1 MSTLPDNELDLEK
14 LFLPAWAQEPA
25 SAKQYENYKGGGD
38 DRSSDRRERRGG
50 PRPPRRDG
58 PGSGGDRPRGNRPQG
73 DRGPRREGDRGRSFG
88 GQGRRDFDRGEPR
101 ERRETP
107 PPLPEI
113 NISLTPDEKGV
124 E

>member
-14 LFLPAWAQEPA
+14 LFLPAWAQEPP
-25 SAKQYENYKGGGD
+25 SAKHYATYEGEQE
-38 DRSSDRRERRGG
+38 RPERRERRG

-58 PGSGGDRPRGNRPQG
+58 GPGEQRGRGPRPGGDR
-73 DRGPRREGDRGRSFG
+73 RGPQRRDGDRGRPEG
-88 GQGRRDFDRGEPR
+88 KGGRRDFDRGQPR

-113 NISLTPDEKGV
+113 NV
-124 E
+124 